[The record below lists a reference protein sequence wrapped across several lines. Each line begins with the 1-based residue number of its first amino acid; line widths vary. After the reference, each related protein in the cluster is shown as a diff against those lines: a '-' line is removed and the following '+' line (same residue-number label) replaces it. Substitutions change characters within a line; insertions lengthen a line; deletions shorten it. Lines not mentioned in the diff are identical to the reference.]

1 MNNFRDN
8 KGQIN
13 VQVPSKTTC
22 TLLINHIITPPPNS
36 STPNNNYM
44 VMSKLN
50 SFKFKGKN

>member
-1 MNNFRDN
+1 MNNSKDN

-13 VQVPSKTTC
+13 VEVPSRTTC